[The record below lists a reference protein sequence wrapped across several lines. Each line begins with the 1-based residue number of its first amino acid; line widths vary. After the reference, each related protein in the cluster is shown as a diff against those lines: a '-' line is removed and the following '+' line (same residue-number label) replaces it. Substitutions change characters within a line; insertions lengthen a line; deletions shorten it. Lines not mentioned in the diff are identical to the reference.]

1 MEPRIP
7 VWNSFIKPDLIAWYS
22 HMVIVMDPIICGGK
36 IRLSKH
42 EAEKVAHHNC
52 AEVWEYAKE
61 VS

>member
-1 MEPRIP
+1 
-7 VWNSFIKPDLIAWYS
+7 
-22 HMVIVMDPIICGGK
+22 MVIVMDPIICGGK